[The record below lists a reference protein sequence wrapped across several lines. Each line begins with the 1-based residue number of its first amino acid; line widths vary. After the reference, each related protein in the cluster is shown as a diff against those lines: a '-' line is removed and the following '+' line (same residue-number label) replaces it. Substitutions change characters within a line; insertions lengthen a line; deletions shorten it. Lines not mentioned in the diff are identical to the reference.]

1 MVKLQPFLQSFSSKS
16 RTLLASRL
24 CLVVLAL
31 LLVSCTAAP
40 QATPPDR
47 LRITIE
53 VDGKQVP
60 AQVPPG
66 TTAQVALDQTGVT
79 LNNLDR
85 VEPPSYTILAAG
97 DTVTVTRV
105 REAFT
110 LQESIIPFEQ
120 QTVPNE
126 ALPEDQRLLVQRGVN
141 GVRQETSRQ
150 VFENDKEVSNSVIKT
165 EVLVEPLPE
174 IIMVGVQKPFTPV
187 PIPGRLVYLSSG
199 NAWVMEKTTGNR
211 RPVVTTGD
219 LDGRVFAL
227 SPKGEWLL
235 FTRGANGKPGEKI
248 NSLWAVD
255 ITEEGSKP
263 VNLKV
268 DDVVNFAGWV
278 PGKGLSIVYSTVEP
292 VTTSPGWQANND
304 LQMLIFSAT
313 GAIAKQETIIE
324 TNAGGLYGWW
334 GSSFAW
340 SPDGTLLAYT
350 RPDGVGLV
358 NLETKTLETLATITP
373 FRTGSDWAWVPG
385 ISWAPDG
392 SVLYIVTH
400 GESSGTDP
408 EASPVFHLSA
418 IPLGDTPPT
427 TSGPL
432 IQMEEG
438 TGMFA
443 TPVASPALS
452 GNSFWVA
459 FLQSRNPAQTDSKRY
474 TLEVMDRDGSNR
486 QTIFPS
492 PDSQGM
498 DVQQVAWSPV
508 LFDDGNPWL
517 AVRYLGNLW
526 LVNAETGQ
534 SQQITGDGQVSRFDW
549 K

>member
-1 MVKLQPFLQSFSSKS
+1 MIKLQTSLSKS
-16 RTLLASRL
+16 RIQVAIAWPI

-66 TTAQVALDQTGVT
+66 TTAQGALDQAGIT

-97 DTVTVTRV
+97 DTVAVTRV
-105 REAFT
+105 RESFT
-110 LQESIIPFEQ
+110 LQESTIPFEQ

-150 VFENDKEVSNSVIKT
+150 VFENDKEVSTSVIKT

-235 FTRGANGKPGEKI
+235 FTRGSNGKPGEKI

-268 DDVVNFAGWV
+268 DNIINFAGWV
-278 PGKGLSIVYSTVEP
+278 PGKGLTIVYSTVEP

-340 SPDGTLLAYT
+340 SPDGALLAYT

-358 NLETKTLETLATITP
+358 NLETKTQETLATIIP
-373 FRTGSDWAWVPG
+373 FRTGSDWAWVPE

-418 IPLGDTPPT
+418 IPMGDTPPSS
-427 TSGPL
+427 SGPL
-432 IQMEEG
+432 IQMEDG

-443 TPVASPALS
+443 TPVTSPTLP
-452 GNSFWVA
+452 GTGFWVA

-486 QTIFPS
+486 KTIFPP

-508 LFDDGNPWL
+508 LFDDGSPWL

-534 SQQITGDGQVSRFDW
+534 SQQITGDGQISRFDW